1 MSIHKLSPSP
11 TGDGERAGT
20 RVTWM
25 AHDTR
30 LPLYGMEQK
39 ATAIARLG
47 LWMRQH
53 RGVILAAQWMVVLFY
68 TGVVVV
74 PAFLPLPGEADH
86 ILDNLTRFAQ
96 FLFWGIWWPFVIL
109 SVMTMGRA
117 WCGLFC
123 PEGVLTEFASR
134 WSLNRH
140 IPDWLKWAGWPF
152 VAFVLTTVFG
162 QMVSVYEYPKPALL
176 ILGGSTLG
184 AIAVGLLYGRNKRVW
199 CRHLCPVSGVFGL
212 LAKIAPVHFA
222 VDQAAW
228 DAPSHPRSPP
238 VNCAPLI
245 DIRRMQSASA
255 CHMCGRC
262 AGQRGAVTLSWRSPE
277 AEVLSVPAPSTGDAA
292 QDLWLARLLVFGML
306 GVALGAFQWSVSP
319 WFIAAKQS
327 AAVWLIDREIGW
339 PLDAV
344 GHWWLFTDYPQLNDA
359 FTWLDGGMLLT
370 YLAAT
375 TLLVGGWIWLCL
387 RIASVRAGLSWHRL
401 AMALIPLGGISVFV
415 GLSHLTTGQLFQEN
429 IVLAWP
435 NPLRMALLAAAALWS
450 VTLAWRLGR
459 LPAAAGVALAAA
471 LPLWA
476 WQQQFYVW

>member
-1 MSIHKLSPSP
+1 M
-11 TGDGERAGT
+11 
-20 RVTWM
+20 
-25 AHDTR
+25 
-30 LPLYGMEQK
+30 
-39 ATAIARLG
+39 
-47 LWMRQH
+47 
-53 RGVILAAQWMVVLFY
+53 
-68 TGVVVV
+68 
-74 PAFLPLPGEADH
+74 
-86 ILDNLTRFAQ
+86 
-96 FLFWGIWWPFVIL
+96 
-109 SVMTMGRA
+109 
-117 WCGLFC
+117 
-123 PEGVLTEFASR
+123 
-134 WSLNRH
+134 
-140 IPDWLKWAGWPF
+140 
-152 VAFVLTTVFG
+152 
-162 QMVSVYEYPKPALL
+162 
-176 ILGGSTLG
+176 
-184 AIAVGLLYGRNKRVW
+184 
-199 CRHLCPVSGVFGL
+199 
-212 LAKIAPVHFA
+212 
-222 VDQAAW
+222 
-228 DAPSHPRSPP
+228 
-238 VNCAPLI
+238 NCAPLI

-327 AAVWLIDREIGW
+327 AAVWLIDREIEW
-339 PLDAV
+339 PLDTV